1 MAVRFDIKT
10 LVAAALIFGSCA
22 EEGEPQRPSDEVGD
36 TDEDESPSTGKRDAG
51 SDDEDDDSADDDSA
65 DDDSA
70 DDDSADDDAPADDDS
85 ADDDAPADDDS
96 ADDDAPAD
104 DDSAGD
110 DDVDEDAGAGDKCA
124 DLTYAKFGKAFI
136 ENYCA
141 SCHSGSKPV
150 GGMTLSSLD
159 DVEMYKDEIVARV
172 VDEADM
178 PPKTTKKQPTAA
190 ERTKVGD
197 WIECGAK

>member
-1 MAVRFDIKT
+1 MAVRFEIKT
-10 LVAAALIFGSCA
+10 LVAAALLFGSCA

-36 TDEDESPSTGKRDAG
+36 TDEDESPSKG
-51 SDDEDDDSADDDSA
+51 SRDDEDDDSADDDSA

-70 DDDSADDDAPADDDS
+70 DDDADDDS
-85 ADDDAPADDDS
+85 ADDDATADDDSADDDS
-96 ADDDAPAD
+96 ADDDATAD

-141 SCHSGSKPV
+141 SCHSGTKPV
-150 GGMTLSSLD
+150 GGMTLTSLD
-159 DVEMYKDEIVARV
+159 DVEMYKDEIVTRV
-172 VDEADM
+172 VDDADM
-178 PPKTTKKQPTAA
+178 PPKSSKKQPTAA